1 MTPTKAAV
9 ASRQRTTT
17 APHKGDSQRRG
28 SVLDYGVP
36 QTRKRLV
43 VLASRV
49 GAIELLPPSL
59 RSKLQRAPQGAP

>member
-9 ASRQRTTT
+9 ASRRRTTT
-17 APHKGDSQRRG
+17 PPHKGGRHRRG
-28 SVLDYGVP
+28 SVVDCVDYGVP

-49 GAIELLPPSL
+49 GAIELLP
-59 RSKLQRAPQGAP
+59 RAPQGAP

>member
-9 ASRQRTTT
+9 ASRCRTTT
-17 APHKGDSQRRG
+17 ALHKGDSQRRG
-28 SVLDYGVP
+28 SVVDCADYGVP

-49 GAIELLPPSL
+49 GAIELLP
-59 RSKLQRAPQGAP
+59 RAPQGAP